1 MNSSQRWGSGLM
13 ILATLVVPGLVA
25 YHLIVGAANPDLGL
39 LAALGIACLAGYAL
53 GQGASSL
60 R

>member
-13 ILATLVVPGLVA
+13 ILAALVVPGLVA
-25 YHLIVGAANPDLGL
+25 YHLSVGATNPDLGL
-39 LAALGIACLAGYAL
+39 LAAVGIACLAGYAL
-53 GQGASSL
+53 GQGASFL